1 MNIYFADGLLT
12 WEANFDIQP
21 VFNHHKVIWHMC
33 AYLTKVEDECSHA
46 MQEGF
51 KDTFSK
57 YLDNY
62 NQIKSIAHIYTN
74 ITECSV

>member
-1 MNIYFADGLLT
+1 
-12 WEANFDIQP
+12 
-21 VFNHHKVIWHMC
+21 MC